1 MSRHFQFAG
10 SKKNIRWKVIL
21 RKRGGGMR
29 VFEHRHIVTF
39 EETNLLGNVYFTN
52 FFLWQGEC
60 REMFL
65 HAHVPDVLRELTHGL
80 SLATTRSSCEFFA
93 EAFAFDEILVR
104 LKLNELTQS
113 RVTMG
118 FEYYRVNGGRSDL
131 LAQGEQQVVCVRKNG
146 QSVVVTELP
155 PALHQKLLEFREQ

>member
-1 MSRHFQFAG
+1 
-10 SKKNIRWKVIL
+10 
-21 RKRGGGMR
+21 MR

-65 HAHVPDVLRELTHGL
+65 HEHVPEVLIELKDGI
-80 SLATTRSSCEFFA
+80 SLATTRSNCEFFS

-104 LKLNELTQS
+104 LKLLELTQS
-113 RVTMG
+113 RITMG
-118 FEYYRVNGGRSDL
+118 FEYVRMNNDRSEL
-131 LAQGEQQVVCVRKNG
+131 IARGEQQVVCIRKNG
-146 QSVVVTELP
+146 HSVAVEELP
-155 PALHQKLLEFREQ
+155 PALHRKLLEFQQQS